1 MQTGDFISSHR
12 TMPTCRN
19 AAEAGFRNGFQSG
32 SDGISAEEC
41 YDVLLLEIDRH
52 SRVDTRRRHVV
63 ARRLKAMDALV
74 GTTCA
79 RRRIR

>member
-19 AAEAGFRNGFQSG
+19 AAEAGFLNGFQSG

-52 SRVDTRRRHVV
+52 SRVDTRRRTASEGHGCFGWNDM
-63 ARRLKAMDALV
+63 RK
-74 GTTCA
+74 TTNPLSS
-79 RRRIR
+79 